1 MRIKRTLAVL
11 GGLTLA
17 MIAAVPATFA
27 AGQDDSVGLWGRDFS
42 AQQAQADCGRWR
54 LDGNGF
60 CFADDVRNGLELG
73 VKFQT
78 AQQVQITGVRIYRVD
93 TGAVTGSLWT
103 AGGALLAHG
112 KFSAASG
119 HGWQDMSFA
128 DPVTIRPGETY
139 VASYFT
145 PSTRYAFRYG
155 YLSSTALTVGPITA
169 LRSVDDSP
177 NGVHCYDDQ
186 RCGFFPVHGYQ
197 DSTYWVTPLWRVPA
211 AGPVPGPVPT
221 SRGGT
226 KVDRV
231 APRVSREAPARRAVG
246 VKVAVTVKAAFSEPV
261 RRATVT
267 ATSVRLLRKGK
278 SKAVPATLA
287 YDAAHRR
294 LVLRP
299 RTALRHAT
307 TYRVVVTTHVRDT
320 VGNRFDQ
327 DPTKAGLQR
336 ASWTFR
342 TR

>member
-1 MRIKRTLAVL
+1 VL

-17 MIAAVPATFA
+17 TIAAVPSALAT
-27 AGQDDSVGLWGRDFS
+27 GQGDPAGLWGRDFS
-42 AQQAQADCGRWR
+42 AHQTLADCGRWR

-60 CFADDVRNGLELG
+60 CFADDARNGLELG

-78 AQQVQITGVRIYRVD
+78 ARQVQITGVRIYRVD
-93 TGAVTGSLWT
+93 TAAVTGSLWA
-103 AGGALLAHG
+103 AGGALLARG
-112 KFSAASG
+112 KFSPASG
-119 HGWQDMSFA
+119 HAWQDMSFT
-128 DPVTIRPGETY
+128 DPVTIVPGKTY
-139 VASYFT
+139 IASYFT

-155 YLSSTALTVGPITA
+155 YFSNRALTEGPITA
-169 LRSVDDSP
+169 LRSADGSP

-186 RCGFFPVHGYQ
+186 PCGFFPVHGYH

-211 AGPVPGPVPT
+211 AEPAPKPVPT
-221 SRGGT
+221 ST
-226 KVDRV
+226 ATVDRV
-231 APRVSREAPARRAVG
+231 APRVSGVGPARGAVG
-246 VKVAVTVKAAFSEPV
+246 VKVGVTVKAAFSEPV
-261 RRATVT
+261 RRSTLT
-267 ATSVRLLRKGK
+267 ATSVRLLRKGR

-294 LVLRP
+294 VVLRP

-307 TYRVVVTTHVRDT
+307 TYRVVVTTDVRDT